1 MHGGAALGADY
12 LHGVIALVSGS
23 SLPPPTLRG
32 RIIESDVQPGVRYQL
47 DRHVGEGGMGVAYL
61 AWREA
66 PDGVQPV
73 VVKVVTPGAYGDQVS
88 PELVAQKEAVALG
101 RLNECVP
108 TCPFVV
114 RFVDTGS
121 TKLFGSR
128 STPWI
133 AIEYVHGGVEGTTL
147 DDRLMYSL
155 HKTGFAFDSG
165 RTAHAL
171 RCLAAGLSA
180 IHGVGVIHRDL
191 TPGNVLCC
199 GFGETEIFKI
209 SDFGLARP
217 TGLGRTFAGLGL
229 GTPGFAAPE
238 QVVQGETALGFHTD
252 VFALASILFTMLTN
266 EPLFEG
272 DSPLL
277 VYELTRGRERR
288 SIVSSANLSPELR
301 ERPEACRAIDAAIA
315 RATALEPALRPATA
329 DEFAAS
335 VLPWLADQLG
345 PPRSSRRLMSSMLS
359 LAAPADLAGFDW
371 KIRHRPR
378 DDMIIQSAS
387 WDTDGH
393 CFAFTPRGP
402 FFWSGEAW
410 LGAKSALRDLP
421 RGMGFTRRYEA
432 GGWLVGGSGGTLA
445 VCTTAGVRDLVLYPD
460 SSLEFLDANGRFDDL
475 ITAVGRRPGQPPL
488 LLAMSSRRWIKPFV
502 LEGVQNVSGLLRLD
516 DARWVVCGRLLDG
529 HGFAAIYTPLQW
541 ELTPL
546 NVPLT
551 RAFLGGSSNVE
562 RELALVVGSNG
573 VALHIERE
581 QCNFTVVQGAPDL
594 SAGAVD
600 VLDREWV
607 ASLSTIWTRDSRSGQ
622 AFMPAWQDATFQA
635 PFVSL
640 MADAGLLRA
649 MSADGGIVE
658 GRRGLTVERKR

>member
-1 MHGGAALGADY
+1 
-12 LHGVIALVSGS
+12 
-23 SLPPPTLRG
+23 
-32 RIIESDVQPGVRYQL
+32 
-47 DRHVGEGGMGVAYL
+47 
-61 AWREA
+61 
-66 PDGVQPV
+66 
-73 VVKVVTPGAYGDQVS
+73 
-88 PELVAQKEAVALG
+88 VAQKEAGAVG

-108 TCPFVV
+108 ACPFGV

-121 TKLFGSR
+121 TLLFGR
-128 STPWI
+128 RPTPWI

-165 RTAHAL
+165 RAAHAL

-217 TGLGRTFAGLGL
+217 KGLGRTFAGLGL

-238 QVVQGETALGFHTD
+238 QVVQGETATGFQTD

-272 DSPLL
+272 ESPLM
-277 VYELTRGRERR
+277 VYEQTRSRERR
-288 SIVSSANLSPELR
+288 SILSSANLSPELR
-301 ERPEACRAIDAAIA
+301 EKPDACRAIDAAIA
-315 RATALEPALRPATA
+315 RATALEPELRPATA
-329 DEFAAS
+329 EELAAM
-335 VLPWLADQLG
+335 VLPWLGEQQA
-345 PPRSSRRLMSSMLS
+345 PRSSRRLMSSMLS
-359 LAAPADLAGFDW
+359 LSAPADLAGFDW
-371 KIRHRPR
+371 SVRHRPR
-378 DDMIIQSAS
+378 EDMIIQSAS

-421 RGMGFTRRYEA
+421 RGMTFTRRYEA

-445 VCTTAGVRDLVLYPD
+445 VCTTAGVRDLVLYSD
-460 SSLEFLDANGRFDDL
+460 SSVEFVDANGRFDDL
-475 ITAVGRRPGQPPL
+475 LVGVARRPGQAPL
-488 LLAMSSRRWIKPFV
+488 LCAMSARRWMKPLV

-516 DARWVVCGRLLDG
+516 DARWVVCGRLFDG
-529 HGFAAIYTPLQW
+529 NGFAAIYSPMQW
-541 ELTPL
+541 EIAALS
-546 NVPLT
+546 VPAT
-551 RAFLGGSSNVE
+551 RAYVGGASNLE
-562 RELALVVGSNG
+562 REMALVVGSNG
-573 VALHIERE
+573 VTLHIERE
-581 QCNFTVVQGAPDL
+581 QCAIAVVQGAPDL

-600 VLDREWV
+600 LLDREWV
-607 ASLSTIWTRDSRSGQ
+607 ASLSTLWTRDSRSGQ
-622 AFMPAWQDATFQA
+622 PFALAWKDPAFQA

-640 MADAGLLRA
+640 MADAGLVLA

-658 GRRGLTVERKR
+658 GRRSVAAERSSTPGPSRPAPSRSGSSYPPR

>member
-1 MHGGAALGADY
+1 MSA
-12 LHGVIALVSGS
+12 S

-47 DRHVGEGGMGVAYL
+47 DRHVGEGGMGMVYL

-73 VVKVVTPGAYGDQVS
+73 VVKVVTPGVYGDQVS

-114 RFVDTGS
+114 RFVDTGA
-121 TKLFGSR
+121 TQLFGKR

-147 DDRLMYSL
+147 DDRLMYSV
-155 HKTGFAFDSG
+155 HKTGFAFDSA
-165 RTAHAL
+165 RAAHAL
-171 RCLAAGLSA
+171 RCMAAGLSA

-238 QVVQGETALGFHTD
+238 QVVQGEAALGFHTD
-252 VFALASILFTMLTN
+252 VFALASILFTVLTN

-288 SIVSSANLSPELR
+288 SISTCANLSPELR
-301 ERPEACRAIDAAIA
+301 ERPDACRAIDAAIA
-315 RATALEPALRPATA
+315 RATALEPALRPQTA

-335 VLPWLADQLG
+335 VLPWLSDQLG

-359 LAAPADLAGFDW
+359 LSAPADLAGFDW

-378 DDMIIQSAS
+378 EDMIIQSAA

-421 RGMGFTRRYEA
+421 RGMSFSRRYEA

-460 SSLEFLDANGRFDDL
+460 NSVELLDANGRFDDL
-475 ITAVGRRPGQPPL
+475 ITAVGRRPGQPPM
-488 LLAMSSRRWIKPFV
+488 LLAMSSRRWMKPMV
-502 LEGVQNVSGLLRLD
+502 LDGVQNVSGLLRLD
-516 DARWVVCGRLLDG
+516 DARWVVCGRLVDG
-529 HGFAAIYTPLQW
+529 HGFAAIYSPMQW
-541 ELTPL
+541 ELLAL
-546 NVPLT
+546 NVPQT
-551 RAFLGGSSNVE
+551 RAFVGGSSNVE

-573 VALHIERE
+573 VTLRIERD
-581 QCNFTVVQGAPDL
+581 QCAVAVVHGTPDL
-594 SAGAVD
+594 SSSAVD
-600 VLDREWV
+600 VLDREWA
-607 ASLSTIWTRDSRSGQ
+607 ASLSTLWTRDSRSGQ
-622 AFMPAWQDATFQA
+622 TFVQAWKDPTFQA

-640 MADAGLLRA
+640 IADAGLILA

-658 GRRGLTVERKR
+658 GRRSMGSGSPPRHGHGSRHHRG

>member
-1 MHGGAALGADY
+1 
-12 LHGVIALVSGS
+12 VSAS

-47 DRHVGEGGMGVAYL
+47 DRHVGEGGMGMVYL

-73 VVKVVTPGAYGDQVS
+73 VVKVVTPGVYGDQVS

-114 RFVDTGS
+114 RFVDTGA
-121 TKLFGSR
+121 TQLFGKR

-147 DDRLMYSL
+147 DDRLMYSV
-155 HKTGFAFDSG
+155 HKTGFAFDSA
-165 RTAHAL
+165 RAAHAL
-171 RCLAAGLSA
+171 RCMAAGLSA

-238 QVVQGETALGFHTD
+238 QVVQGEAALGFHTD
-252 VFALASILFTMLTN
+252 VFALASILFTVLTN

-272 DSPLL
+272 DSPLI
-277 VYELTRGRERR
+277 VYELTRGRDRR
-288 SIVSSANLSPELR
+288 SISSCANLSPELR
-301 ERPEACRAIDAAIA
+301 ERPDACRAIDAAIA
-315 RATALEPALRPATA
+315 RATALEPALRPQPA

-335 VLPWLADQLG
+335 VLPWLSDQLG

-359 LAAPADLAGFDW
+359 LSAPADLAGFDW

-378 DDMIIQSAS
+378 EDMIIQSAA

-421 RGMGFTRRYEA
+421 RGMSFSRRYEA

-460 SSLEFLDANGRFDDL
+460 NSVELLDANGRFDDL
-475 ITAVGRRPGQPPL
+475 ITAVGRRPGQPPM
-488 LLAMSSRRWIKPFV
+488 LLAMSSRRWMKPMV
-502 LEGVQNVSGLLRLD
+502 LDGVQNVSGLLRLD
-516 DARWVVCGRLLDG
+516 DARWVVCGRLVDG
-529 HGFAAIYTPLQW
+529 HGFAAIYSPMQW
-541 ELTPL
+541 ELLAL
-546 NVPLT
+546 NVPQT
-551 RAFLGGSSNVE
+551 RAFVGGSSNVE

-573 VALHIERE
+573 LTLRIERD
-581 QCNFTVVQGAPDL
+581 QCAVAVVHGTPDL
-594 SAGAVD
+594 SSSAVD
-600 VLDREWV
+600 VLDREWA
-607 ASLSTIWTRDSRSGQ
+607 ASLSTLWTRDSRSGQ
-622 AFMPAWQDATFQA
+622 TFVQAWQDPTFQA

-640 MADAGLLRA
+640 IADAGLILA

-658 GRRGLTVERKR
+658 GRRSMGSGSPPRLAHGSRDR

>member
-1 MHGGAALGADY
+1 MVLEAHYLLG
-12 LHGVIALVSGS
+12 VSAGMSSS

-47 DRHVGEGGMGVAYL
+47 DRHVGEGGMGMAYL

-73 VVKVVTPGAYGDQVS
+73 VVKVVTPGIYGDQVS

-121 TKLFGSR
+121 TLLFGHR
-128 STPWI
+128 PTPWI

-147 DDRLMYSL
+147 DDRLMYSM

-165 RTAHAL
+165 RAAHAL
-171 RCLAAGLSA
+171 RCLASGLSA

-199 GFGETEIFKI
+199 GFGEAEIFKI

-252 VFALASILFTMLTN
+252 VFALGSILFTMLTN

-272 DSPLL
+272 DSPLI
-277 VYELTRGRERR
+277 VYELTRGHERR
-288 SIVSSANLSPELR
+288 SISSSSNLSPELR
-301 ERPEACRAIDAAIA
+301 DRPEACRAIDAAIA
-315 RATALEPALRPATA
+315 RATALEPALRPGTA
-329 DEFAAS
+329 DEFAAM
-335 VLPWLADQLG
+335 VLPWLTDHLG
-345 PPRSSRRLMSSMLS
+345 SPRSSRRLMKSMLS
-359 LAAPADLAGFDW
+359 LAAPADLTGFDW
-371 KIRHRPR
+371 KVRHRPR
-378 DDMIIQSAS
+378 EDMIIQSAA

-421 RGMGFTRRYEA
+421 RGMTFTRRYEA

-475 ITAVGRRPGQPPL
+475 ITAVGRRPGQPL
-488 LLAMSSRRWIKPFV
+488 MLLAMSSRRWMKPLT

-529 HGFAAIYTPLQW
+529 SGFAAIYSPLLW
-541 ELTPL
+541 ELLPL
-546 NVPLT
+546 NVPRT
-551 RAFLGGSSNVE
+551 RAFVGGASNVE

-573 VALHIERE
+573 VVLRIERD
-581 QCNFTVVQGAPDL
+581 QCAVSVVQGTPDL
-594 SAGAVD
+594 SSGAVD
-600 VLDREWV
+600 VLDREWA
-607 ASLSTIWTRDSRSGQ
+607 ASLSMLWTRDSRTGQ
-622 AFMPAWQDATFQA
+622 AFVPAWKDDAFPA

-640 MADAGLLRA
+640 IADAGLILA

-658 GRRGLTVERKR
+658 GRRSLATASRK

>member
-1 MHGGAALGADY
+1 MGAHRTHGGAVLDAHY
-12 LHGVIALVSGS
+12 LHGVSAGMSTS

-47 DRHVGEGGMGVAYL
+47 ERHVGEGGMGMAYL

-121 TKLFGSR
+121 TTLFGR
-128 STPWI
+128 KPTPWI

-147 DDRLMYSL
+147 DDRLMYSVG
-155 HKTGFAFDSG
+155 KTGFAFDSG

-199 GFGETEIFKI
+199 GFGEAEIFKI

-238 QVVQGETALGFHTD
+238 QVVQGEKALGFATD
-252 VFALASILFTMLTN
+252 VFALASVLYTMLTN

-272 DSPLL
+272 DSPLM
-277 VYELTRGRERR
+277 VYELTRGRDRR
-288 SIVSSANLSPELR
+288 SILSSANLSPELR
-301 ERPEACRAIDAAIA
+301 ERPDACRAIDAAIA
-315 RATALEPALRPATA
+315 RATALEPELRPASA
-329 DEFAAS
+329 GEFAAT
-335 VLPWLADQLG
+335 VLPWLGDQIG

-371 KIRHRPR
+371 RIRHRPR
-378 DDMIIQSAS
+378 EDMVIQSAA

-421 RGMGFTRRYEA
+421 RGMTFTRRYEA

-460 SSLEFLDANGRFDDL
+460 SSVEFLDANGRFDDL
-475 ITAVGRRPGQPPL
+475 ITAVARRAGQPPM
-488 LLAMSSRRWIKPFV
+488 LLAMSSRRWMKPLV
-502 LEGVQNVSGLLRLD
+502 
-516 DARWVVCGRLLDG
+516 LDG
-529 HGFAAIYTPLQW
+529 NGFAALYSPMQW
-541 ELTPL
+541 ELQAL
-546 NVPLT
+546 NVPKT
-551 RAFLGGSSNVE
+551 RAFVGGSSNLE

-573 VALHIERE
+573 VALRIERE
-581 QCNFTVVQGAPDL
+581 QCSVTVVQGAPDL
-594 SAGAVD
+594 SSGAVD
-600 VLDREWV
+600 VLDREWA
-607 ASLSTIWTRDSRSGQ
+607 ASLSTLWTRDSRSGQ
-622 AFMPAWQDATFQA
+622 AFVPAWKDAAFSA

-640 MADAGLLRA
+640 IADAGLILA

-658 GRRGLTVERKR
+658 GKRSVAAEHKK

>member
-1 MHGGAALGADY
+1 M
-12 LHGVIALVSGS
+12 
-23 SLPPPTLRG
+23 
-32 RIIESDVQPGVRYQL
+32 IESEVQPGVRYQL
-47 DRHVGEGGMGVAYL
+47 ERHVGEGGMGMAYL

-73 VVKVVTPGAYGDQVS
+73 VVKVVTPGAYSDQVS

-108 TCPFVV
+108 ACPFVV

-121 TKLFGSR
+121 TLLFGR
-128 STPWI
+128 KPTPWI

-147 DDRLMYSL
+147 DDRLMYSV
-155 HKTGFAFDSG
+155 HKTGFAFDSA

-171 RCLAAGLSA
+171 RCLASGLAA

-217 TGLGRTFAGLGL
+217 QGLGRTFAGMGL

-238 QVVQGETALGFHTD
+238 QVVQGESALGFQTD

-277 VYELTRGRERR
+277 VYEMTRGRERR
-288 SIVSSANLSPELR
+288 SILSSANLSPELR
-301 ERPEACRAIDAAIA
+301 ERSDACRAIDAAIA
-315 RATALEPALRPATA
+315 RATALEPELRPATA
-329 DEFAAS
+329 DEFAAT
-335 VLPWLADQLG
+335 VLPWLSEQIG

-371 KIRHRPR
+371 VVRHRPR
-378 DDMIIQSAS
+378 EDMIVQSAA
-387 WDTDGH
+387 WDIDGH

-421 RGMGFTRRYEA
+421 RGMTFTRRYEA
-432 GGWLVGGSGGTLA
+432 GGWLVGGSNGTLA
-445 VCTTAGVRDLVLYPD
+445 VCTTAGVRDVVLYPD
-460 SSLEFLDANGRFDDL
+460 SAVEFLDANGRFDDL
-475 ITAVGRRPGQPPL
+475 LTAVGRKPGQPPW
-488 LLAMSSRRWIKPFV
+488 LLAMSSRRWMKPLV

-516 DARWVVCGRLLDG
+516 DSRWVVCGRLLDG
-529 HGFAAIYTPLQW
+529 TGFAAIYSPMQW
-541 ELTPL
+541 ELMPL
-546 NVPLT
+546 TVPQT
-551 RAFLGGSSNVE
+551 RAFVGGSSNME
-562 RELALVVGSNG
+562 REFSLVVGSSG
-573 VALHIERE
+573 QVLRIERD
-581 QCNFTVVQGAPDL
+581 QCSVSVVQGAPDL

-600 VLDREWV
+600 LLDREWV
-607 ASLSTIWTRDSRSGQ
+607 ASLSTLWTRDSRTNQ
-622 AFMPAWQDATFQA
+622 DFVPAWKDVGFQA

-640 MADAGLLRA
+640 IADAGLILA

-658 GRRGLTVERKR
+658 GRRAVATERKK

>member
-1 MHGGAALGADY
+1 
-12 LHGVIALVSGS
+12 VSGS
-23 SLPPPTLRG
+23 SIPPPTLRG

-47 DRHVGEGGMGVAYL
+47 DRHVGEGGMGMVYL

-73 VVKVVTPGAYGDQVS
+73 VVKVVTPGIYGDQVS

-114 RFVDTGS
+114 RFVDTGA
-121 TKLFGSR
+121 TLLFGKR
-128 STPWI
+128 PTPWI

-147 DDRLMYSL
+147 DDRLMYSV

-165 RTAHAL
+165 RAAHAL
-171 RCLAAGLSA
+171 RCMAAGLSA

-199 GFGETEIFKI
+199 GFGEAEIFKI

-238 QVVQGETALGFHTD
+238 QVVQGDAALGLHTD
-252 VFALASILFTMLTN
+252 VFALASILFTVLTN

-272 DSPLL
+272 DSPLI
-277 VYELTRGRERR
+277 VYELTRNPERR
-288 SIVSSANLSPELR
+288 SILSCANLSPELR

-315 RATALEPALRPATA
+315 RATALEPSLRPGTA

-335 VLPWLADQLG
+335 VLPWLTDHLG

-378 DDMIIQSAS
+378 EDMIIQSAA

-421 RGMGFTRRYEA
+421 RGMTFTRRYEA

-460 SSLEFLDANGRFDDL
+460 NSLELLDANGRFDDL
-475 ITAVGRRPGQPPL
+475 ITAVGRRPGQPPM
-488 LLAMSSRRWIKPFV
+488 LLAMSSRRWLKPLV
-502 LEGVQNVSGLLRLD
+502 LDGVQNVSALLRLD
-516 DARWVVCGRLLDG
+516 DSRWVVCGRLLDG
-529 HGFAAIYTPLQW
+529 HGFAAIYSPLQW
-541 ELTPL
+541 ELLPL
-546 NVPLT
+546 NVPQT
-551 RAFLGGSSNVE
+551 RAFVSGSSNVE
-562 RELALVVGSNG
+562 REISLVVGSNG
-573 VALHIERE
+573 VALRIERD
-581 QCNFTVVQGAPDL
+581 QCAVSVIHGTPDL
-594 SAGAVD
+594 SACAVD

-607 ASLSTIWTRDSRSGQ
+607 ASLSTLWTRDSRSGQ
-622 AFMPAWQDATFQA
+622 AFVPAWKDDAFQA

-640 MADAGLLRA
+640 MADAGLILA

-658 GRRGLTVERKR
+658 GRRSLATASRK

>member
-1 MHGGAALGADY
+1 MTA
-12 LHGVIALVSGS
+12 S
-23 SLPPPTLRG
+23 SHPPPTLRG
-32 RIIESDVQPGVRYQL
+32 RVIESEVQPGVRYQL
-47 DRHVGEGGMGVAYL
+47 ERHVGEGGMGMAYL

-108 TCPFVV
+108 ACPFVV

-121 TKLFGSR
+121 TQLFGR
-128 STPWI
+128 RPTPWI

-147 DDRLMYSL
+147 DDRLMYSI
-155 HKTGFAFDSG
+155 HKTGFAFDA
-165 RTAHAL
+165 RRVAHAL
-171 RCLAAGLSA
+171 RCLSAGLSA

-217 TGLGRTFAGLGL
+217 HGLGRTFAGMGL

-238 QVVQGETALGFHTD
+238 QIVQGSSALGFQTD
-252 VFALASILFTMLTN
+252 VFALAAILFTMLTN
-266 EPLFEG
+266 EALFEG
-272 DSPLL
+272 DSPLI
-277 VYELTRGRERR
+277 VYEMTRGRERR
-288 SIVSSANLSPELR
+288 SIMSSSNLSPELR
-301 ERPEACRAIDAAIA
+301 ERPDACRAIDAAIA
-315 RATALEPALRPATA
+315 RATALEPELRPASA
-329 DEFAAS
+329 EEFAAT
-335 VLPWLADQLG
+335 VLPWLTDQIG
-345 PPRSSRRLMSSMLS
+345 APRSSRRLMSSMLS
-359 LAAPADLAGFDW
+359 LSAPADLAGFEW

-378 DDMIIQSAS
+378 EDMVVQSAA

-421 RGMGFTRRYEA
+421 RGMTFTRRYEA
-432 GGWLVGGSGGTLA
+432 GGWLVGGSNGTLA

-460 SSLEFLDANGRFDDL
+460 SAVEFLDANGRFDDL
-475 ITAVGRRPGQPPL
+475 ITAVGRKPGQPPWL
-488 LLAMSSRRWIKPFV
+488 IAMSSRRWMKPLV

-529 HGFAAIYTPLQW
+529 NGFAAIYAPMQW

-546 NVPLT
+546 MVPQT
-551 RAFLGGSSNVE
+551 RAFVGGSSNVE
-562 RELALVVGSNG
+562 REFSLVVGSSG
-573 VALHIERE
+573 VVLRIERD
-581 QCNFTVVQGAPDL
+581 QCNISVVQGAPDL

-600 VLDREWV
+600 LLDREWV
-607 ASLSTIWTRDSRSGQ
+607 ASLSTLWTRDPRTGQ
-622 AFMPAWQDATFQA
+622 DYMPAWKDPGFQA
-635 PFVSL
+635 PFISL
-640 MADAGLLRA
+640 IADAGLILA

-658 GRRGLTVERKR
+658 GRRAVAAERVEVALSRRSR

>member
-1 MHGGAALGADY
+1 
-12 LHGVIALVSGS
+12 VSLS
-23 SLPPPTLRG
+23 SIPPPTLRG
-32 RIIESDVQPGVRYQL
+32 KVIESEVQAGVRYQL
-47 DRHVGEGGMGVAYL
+47 ERHVGEGGMGMAYL

-108 TCPFVV
+108 ACPFVV

-121 TKLFGSR
+121 TLLFGR
-128 STPWI
+128 KPTPWI

-147 DDRLMYSL
+147 DDRLMYSI

-165 RTAHAL
+165 RAAHAL

-217 TGLGRTFAGLGL
+217 KGLGRTFAGMGL

-238 QVVQGETALGFHTD
+238 QVVQGEAATGFQTD
-252 VFALASILFTMLTN
+252 VFALGSILFTMLTN

-272 DSPLL
+272 DSPLM
-277 VYELTRGRERR
+277 VYELTRGKDRR
-288 SIVSSANLSPELR
+288 SILSSTNLSPELR
-301 ERPEACRAIDAAIA
+301 EKADACRHIDAAIA
-315 RATALEPALRPATA
+315 RATALDPEQRPSTA
-329 DEFAAS
+329 EEFAAM
-335 VLPWLADQLG
+335 VLPWLGEQHA
-345 PPRSSRRLMSSMLS
+345 PRSSRRLMSSMLS

-371 KIRHRPR
+371 SVRHRPR
-378 DDMIIQSAS
+378 DDMIVQSAA

-421 RGMGFTRRYEA
+421 RGMTFTRRYEA

-445 VCTTAGVRDLVLYPD
+445 VCTTAGVRDLVLFPD
-460 SSLEFLDANGRFDDL
+460 SSVEFLDANGRFDDL
-475 ITAVGRRPGQPPL
+475 ITAVARKPGQPPW
-488 LLAMSSRRWIKPFV
+488 LLAMSSRRWMKPLV
-502 LEGVQNVSGLLRLD
+502 LEGVQNVSALLRLD
-516 DARWVVCGRLLDG
+516 DSRWVVCGRLLDG
-529 HGFAAIYTPLQW
+529 GGYVAVYSPMQWEITPLA
-541 ELTPL
+541 
-546 NVPLT
+546 VPAT
-551 RAFLGGSSNVE
+551 RAYVGGASNLE
-562 RELALVVGSNG
+562 RELTLVVGSNG

-581 QCNFTVVQGAPDL
+581 QCSVSVVQGAPDL
-594 SAGAVD
+594 SAGAID

-607 ASLSTIWTRDSRSGQ
+607 ASLSTLWTRDSRSGQ
-622 AFMPAWQDATFQA
+622 PYTVAWKDPAFQA

-640 MADAGLLRA
+640 MADAGLILA

-658 GRRGLTVERKR
+658 GRRSVANERKK

>member
-1 MHGGAALGADY
+1 VTA
-12 LHGVIALVSGS
+12 S

-32 RIIESDVQPGVRYQL
+32 RVIESDVQQGVRYQL
-47 DRHVGEGGMGVAYL
+47 ERHVGEGGMGMAYL

-108 TCPFVV
+108 ACPFVV

-121 TKLFGSR
+121 TLLFGR
-128 STPWI
+128 KPTPWI

-155 HKTGFAFDSG
+155 HKTGFAFDAA
-165 RTAHAL
+165 RAAHAL
-171 RCLAAGLSA
+171 KCLAAGLSA

-238 QVVQGETALGFHTD
+238 QVVQGDTALGFQTD

-272 DSPLL
+272 DSPLI
-277 VYELTRGRERR
+277 VYEMTRGRERR
-288 SIVSSANLSPELR
+288 SILSSANLSPELR
-301 ERPEACRAIDAAIA
+301 DRADACRAIDAAIA
-315 RATALEPALRPATA
+315 RATALEPELRPATA
-329 DEFAAS
+329 EEFAAS
-335 VLPWLADQLG
+335 VLPWLVDQLG

-378 DDMIIQSAS
+378 DDMIVQSAA
-387 WDTDGH
+387 WDIDGH

-421 RGMGFTRRYEA
+421 RGMTFTRRYEA

-460 SSLEFLDANGRFDDL
+460 AAVEFLDANGRFDDL
-475 ITAVGRRPGQPPL
+475 LTAVARRPGHPPL
-488 LLAMSSRRWIKPFV
+488 LLAMSSRRWMKPLV

-516 DARWVVCGRLLDG
+516 DARWLVCGRLLDG
-529 HGFAAIYTPLQW
+529 TGFTAVYSPMQW
-541 ELTPL
+541 EIASLE
-546 NVPLT
+546 VPRT
-551 RAFLGGSSNVE
+551 RAFVGGASNVD
-562 RELALVVGSNG
+562 RELGLVVGSNG
-573 VALHIERE
+573 VVLRIERD
-581 QCNFTVVQGAPDL
+581 QCAVSVVQGAPDL
-594 SAGAVD
+594 SASAID

-607 ASLSTIWTRDSRSGQ
+607 ASLSTLWTRDSRSGQ
-622 AFMPAWQDATFQA
+622 AFVPAWKDPAFQA

-640 MADAGLLRA
+640 IADAGLILA

-658 GRRGLTVERKR
+658 GRRNVAAPERKTAR

>member
-1 MHGGAALGADY
+1 
-12 LHGVIALVSGS
+12 VSAS

-47 DRHVGEGGMGVAYL
+47 DRHVGEGGMGMVYL

-73 VVKVVTPGAYGDQVS
+73 VVKVVTPGVYGDQVS

-114 RFVDTGS
+114 RFVDTGA
-121 TKLFGSR
+121 TQLFGKR

-147 DDRLMYSL
+147 DDRLMYSV
-155 HKTGFAFDSG
+155 HKTGFAFDSA
-165 RTAHAL
+165 RAAHAL
-171 RCLAAGLSA
+171 RCMAAGLSA

-238 QVVQGETALGFHTD
+238 QVVQGEAALGFHTD
-252 VFALASILFTMLTN
+252 VFALASILFTVLTN

-288 SIVSSANLSPELR
+288 SISTCANLSPELR
-301 ERPEACRAIDAAIA
+301 ERPDACRAIDAAIA
-315 RATALEPALRPATA
+315 RATALEPALRPQTA

-335 VLPWLADQLG
+335 VLPWLSDQLG

-359 LAAPADLAGFDW
+359 LSAPADLAGFDW

-378 DDMIIQSAS
+378 EDMIIQSAA

-421 RGMGFTRRYEA
+421 RGMSFSRRYEA

-460 SSLEFLDANGRFDDL
+460 NSVELLDANGRFDDL
-475 ITAVGRRPGQPPL
+475 ITAVGRRPGQPPM
-488 LLAMSSRRWIKPFV
+488 LLAMSSRRWMKPMV
-502 LEGVQNVSGLLRLD
+502 LDGVQNVSGLLRLD
-516 DARWVVCGRLLDG
+516 DARWVVCGRLVDG
-529 HGFAAIYTPLQW
+529 HGFAAIYSPMQW
-541 ELTPL
+541 ELLAL
-546 NVPLT
+546 NVPQT
-551 RAFLGGSSNVE
+551 RAFVGGSSNVE

-573 VALHIERE
+573 VTLRIERD
-581 QCNFTVVQGAPDL
+581 QCAVAVVHGTPDL
-594 SAGAVD
+594 SSSAVD
-600 VLDREWV
+600 VLDREWA
-607 ASLSTIWTRDSRSGQ
+607 ASLSTLWTRDSRSGQ
-622 AFMPAWQDATFQA
+622 TFVQAWKDPTFQA

-640 MADAGLLRA
+640 IADAGLILA

-658 GRRGLTVERKR
+658 GRRSMGSGSPPRHGHGSRHHRG

>member
-1 MHGGAALGADY
+1 
-12 LHGVIALVSGS
+12 VSPS

-47 DRHVGEGGMGVAYL
+47 DRHVGEGGMGMVYL

-73 VVKVVTPGAYGDQVS
+73 VVKVVTPGIYGDQVS

-114 RFVDTGS
+114 RFVDTGA
-121 TKLFGSR
+121 TQLFGKR
-128 STPWI
+128 PTPWI

-147 DDRLMYSL
+147 DDRLMYSV

-165 RTAHAL
+165 RAAHAL
-171 RCLAAGLSA
+171 RCMASGLSA

-238 QVVQGETALGFHTD
+238 QVVQGDAALGFHTD
-252 VFALASILFTMLTN
+252 VFALASILFTVLTN

-272 DSPLL
+272 DSPLI

-288 SIVSSANLSPELR
+288 SISSCANLSPELR
-301 ERPEACRAIDAAIA
+301 ERPDACRAIDAAIA
-315 RATALEPALRPATA
+315 RATALEPGLRPQTA

-335 VLPWLADQLG
+335 VLPWLTDQLG
-345 PPRSSRRLMSSMLS
+345 PPRSSRRLMRSMMS

-371 KIRHRPR
+371 KVRYRPR
-378 DDMIIQSAS
+378 EDMIIQSAA

-421 RGMGFTRRYEA
+421 RGMTFTRRYEA

-460 SSLEFLDANGRFDDL
+460 NSVEFLDANGRFDDL
-475 ITAVGRRPGQPPL
+475 ITAVGRRPGQPPML
-488 LLAMSSRRWIKPFV
+488 LSMSSRRWMKPLV
-502 LEGVQNVSGLLRLD
+502 LEGVQNVSALLRLD
-516 DARWVVCGRLLDG
+516 DARWVVGGRLLDG
-529 HGFAAIYTPLQW
+529 HGFVAIYSPMQW
-541 ELTPL
+541 ELLPL
-546 NVPLT
+546 SVPQT
-551 RAFLGGSSNVE
+551 RAFVGGSSNVE
-562 RELALVVGSNG
+562 RELSLVVGSNG
-573 VALHIERE
+573 IALRIERD
-581 QCNFTVVQGAPDL
+581 QCAVAVVHGTPDL
-594 SAGAVD
+594 SSCAVD
-600 VLDREWV
+600 LLDREWV
-607 ASLSTIWTRDSRSGQ
+607 ASLSTLWTRDSRSGQ
-622 AFMPAWQDATFQA
+622 AFAVAWKDPSFQA

-640 MADAGLLRA
+640 IADAGLILA

-658 GRRGLTVERKR
+658 GRRSVPAVPRR